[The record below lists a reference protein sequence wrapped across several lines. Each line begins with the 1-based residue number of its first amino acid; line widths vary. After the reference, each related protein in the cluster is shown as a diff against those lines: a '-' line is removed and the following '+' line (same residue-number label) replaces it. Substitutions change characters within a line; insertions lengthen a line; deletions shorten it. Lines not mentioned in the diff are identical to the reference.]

1 MRALP
6 VLLVAAVLALPLGAA
21 TGVEITVNESARRV
35 DVTIDGKPFTSYI
48 WPGTLKKPVLYPL
61 RTAQGTPIT
70 RGFPLDPRRVS
81 ASIIRITSASGS
93 TMAT

>member
-48 WPGTLKKPVLYPL
+48 WPTTLKKPVL
-61 RTAQGTPIT
+61 
-70 RGFPLDPRRVS
+70 
-81 ASIIRITSASGS
+81 
-93 TMAT
+93 